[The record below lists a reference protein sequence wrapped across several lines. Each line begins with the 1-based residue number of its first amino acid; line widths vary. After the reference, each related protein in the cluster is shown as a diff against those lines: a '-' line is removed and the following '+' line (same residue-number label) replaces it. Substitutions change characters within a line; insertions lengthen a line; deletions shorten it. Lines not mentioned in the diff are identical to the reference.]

1 MVATYRDGILVD
13 HLVAKA
19 FATNCWILGR
29 EGSGQA
35 LLVDPG
41 IGDPYLHQALLER
54 CRELA
59 LHPVATIITHGHV
72 DHMFSVAPLC
82 SAERIPAYIHGH
94 DRQLLA
100 NPERALS
107 PSARS
112 MIPDG
117 LTFAEPEEVFELND
131 GMALEIAG
139 LALRFY
145 HTPGHTPGSIV
156 ATIGEEYLIS
166 GDVLFAGSIGR
177 TDLPLG
183 SLSDME
189 TSLRE
194 KILPLPD
201 ELQVLPGH
209 GRTTTIG
216 AERRNNPFLR
226 AAMEGRLG

>member
-1 MVATYRDGILVD
+1 MVNQHRNGILVD

-19 FATNCWILGR
+19 FATNCWILGGK
-29 EGSGQA
+29 GSGQA
-35 LLVDPG
+35 ILVDPG
-41 IGDPYLHQALLER
+41 IGDPYLHQALVER
-54 CRELA
+54 CQELG
-59 LHPVATIITHGHV
+59 LHPVATLITHGHL

-82 SAERIPAYIHGH
+82 SSAKIPAYIHSQ
-94 DRQLLA
+94 DRDLLA
-100 NPERALS
+100 HPERALTAS
-107 PSARS
+107 TRS
-112 MIPDG
+112 MIPEG
-117 LTFAEPEEVFELND
+117 MVFAEPEEVYELKD
-131 GMALEIAG
+131 GMRLEIAG
-139 LALRFY
+139 LTFQLS
-145 HTPGHTPGSIV
+145 HTPGHTPGSVV
-156 ATIGEEYLIS
+156 ATVNDEYLIS

-189 TSLRE
+189 MSLRE

-226 AAMEGRLG
+226 AAMEGRLA

>member
-1 MVATYRDGILVD
+1 MVNAHRDGVVVD

-19 FATNCWILGR
+19 FATNCWII
-29 EGSGQA
+29 GSA
-35 LLVDPG
+35 ESEEAFLVDPG
-41 IGDPYLHQALLER
+41 IGDPYLHEALLER

-59 LHPVATIITHGHV
+59 LHPVATLITHGHL
-72 DHMFSVAPLC
+72 DHIFSLAPLC
-82 SAERIPAYIHGH
+82 SAAKLPAYIHSQ
-94 DRQLLA
+94 DRDLLA
-100 NPERALS
+100 HPERALT
-107 PSARS
+107 PSTRA
-112 MIPDG
+112 MIPQG
-117 LTFAEPEEVFELND
+117 LAFAEPEDLFELTD
-131 GMALEIAG
+131 GMELEIAG
-139 LALRFY
+139 LALRFF
-145 HTPGHTPGSIV
+145 HTPGHTPGSVVITV
-156 ATIGEEYLIS
+156 GQEYLIS

-189 TSLRE
+189 VSLRE